1 MQILLPVYDSAGS
14 PFPANVYHKVRA
26 KLTEKFGGLTTYSR
40 APAEGLWS
48 KGSEVKRDDIIV
60 LRSWP
65 NRSIVLGGR
74 NSNGRSNESSAK
86 TRLLCGPS
94 LTRHFESRLTAGEI
108 PPVGEHSKYG

>member
-1 MQILLPVYDSAGS
+1 VAGS

-60 LRSWP
+60 LRS
-65 NRSIVLGGR
+65 
-74 NSNGRSNESSAK
+74 
-86 TRLLCGPS
+86 C
-94 LTRHFESRLTAGEI
+94 AGEI
-108 PPVGEHSKYG
+108 PPVGEHAKYG